1 MGRRSGGAIFGKKKP
16 REGLDYTERQLD
28 ILCDNIP
35 LTLASLTEL
44 RNIIKKATERGDT
57 ANRETATPHGSVPKT
72 NVTTGCSEPSC
83 PRVPPLNP
91 SLQSTSC
98 LLLMN

>member
-57 ANRETATPHGSVPKT
+57 ANRETAMLMYEVKAAPDIYRPDMTIGEAKMILQLLTPWDINWT
-72 NVTTGCSEPSC
+72 
-83 PRVPPLNP
+83 
-91 SLQSTSC
+91 
-98 LLLMN
+98 